1 MITLNKITNTFI
13 MSNPRPFVDFSCL
26 KVSFAGGLFESGA
39 KVLRF
44 MPRLQHGFTLWHC
57 VRSLCPSRRLCCVS
71 TWDTAAHPPPHSE
84 RQLQGAR
91 DWPPSRHWSCGPA
104 LGVRRGVGE
113 QAGVQSAERGPVAQ
127 GPLPSPLGPW
137 RPAQPAHPS
146 ELAASP
152 ANSPGTS
159 KRAKPHRCGNE
170 EPEEGAPPSPSL
182 WPPLRG

>member
-91 DWPPSRHWSCGPA
+91 DWPPSRHVLWTRAQCQTRSRGTGGRAECGARTGGAGTPA
-104 LGVRRGVGE
+104 FPTRSLAPRT
-113 QAGVQSAERGPVAQ
+113 A
-127 GPLPSPLGPW
+127 
-137 RPAQPAHPS
+137 RPP
-146 ELAASP
+146 
-152 ANSPGTS
+152 
-159 KRAKPHRCGNE
+159 
-170 EPEEGAPPSPSL
+170 
-182 WPPLRG
+182 